1 VSGWVLRSAL
11 PDGTPV
17 WLTKAL
23 VWQELSDQAEVHDLY
38 ANAAGVVAG
47 LHHAGVDG
55 QARIVSAAEEPGA
68 ASPGDRARDELARE
82 AGRAEIR
89 DAVRAALDE
98 MHDQAGVLRA
108 RCGDRHETES
118 RDLLA
123 GEAEGIRR
131 AVDKVGR
138 ALHPV
143 RER

>member
-23 VWQELSDQAEVHDLY
+23 VWQELSGQAEVHDLY

-55 QARIVSAAEEPGA
+55 QARIVSATEEPDA
-68 ASPGDRARDELARE
+68 AAPGDRARVELALAGNE
-82 AGRAEIR
+82 ARMTEA
-89 DAVRAALDE
+89 RAAC
-98 MHDQAGVLRA
+98 ASPT
-108 RCGDRHETES
+108 ETRS

-138 ALHPV
+138 ALHPL